1 MRGECKPTMTW
12 EEAPDTISPKEL
24 AKILGIGIN
33 NARNIFDKPDFPKIS
48 KADIGNIGKADKEAA
63 RLYIQGIKIK
73 NNSKEALLSMIYFE
87 LRKITANNEIDMLKS
102 DLKKGKESVE
112 NEKNGFYGGGL
123 SAGPL
128 PCRLRGG
135 RRRGGVRRRRRRIPA
150 GGGKRFAAGTAVRRR
165 LHRRHKGG
173 GRDPGS
179 GL

>member
-12 EEAPDTISPKEL
+12 KEAPDTISPKEL

-102 DLKKGKESVE
+102 DFEKGKESVE
-112 NEKNGFYGGGL
+112 NEN
-123 SAGPL
+123 S
-128 PCRLRGG
+128 
-135 RRRGGVRRRRRRIPA
+135 
-150 GGGKRFAAGTAVRRR
+150 
-165 LHRRHKGG
+165 
-173 GRDPGS
+173 
-179 GL
+179 